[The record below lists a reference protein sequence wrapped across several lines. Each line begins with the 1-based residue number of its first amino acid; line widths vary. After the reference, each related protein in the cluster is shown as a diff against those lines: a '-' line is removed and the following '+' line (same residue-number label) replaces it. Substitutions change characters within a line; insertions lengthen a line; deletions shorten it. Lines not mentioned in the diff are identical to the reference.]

1 MVFKGI
7 QGPESFI
14 PNNNIRL
21 KTNAKVCSS
30 CSLCL
35 IKTMKIFMEPVNE
48 AKRQSDKTI
57 LIFIETTKTFLVL
70 GENENRTM
78 IMLNTPFSSRSLE
91 ELQLKITLP

>member
-1 MVFKGI
+1 
-7 QGPESFI
+7 
-14 PNNNIRL
+14 
-21 KTNAKVCSS
+21 
-30 CSLCL
+30 
-35 IKTMKIFMEPVNE
+35 MKIFMEPVDE

-91 ELQLKITLP
+91 ELQLKIMLP